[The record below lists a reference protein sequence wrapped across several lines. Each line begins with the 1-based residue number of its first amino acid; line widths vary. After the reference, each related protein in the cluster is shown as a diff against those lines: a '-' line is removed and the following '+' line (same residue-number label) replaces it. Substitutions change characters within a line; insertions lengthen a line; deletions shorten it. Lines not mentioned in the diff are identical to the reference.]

1 MEQQLVTAFTKLFRG
16 RGDVYGHD
24 EGRCVKEPITRSHWQ
39 QHLDGTHGI
48 GIYPAVPTST
58 EPICAWGCTDIDV
71 EDHSQA
77 ILLQQT
83 LQMANI
89 TSWVEKSRSKGYHV
103 WIFTTAPVSAIAM
116 RNMQLVAHQ
125 VADMDPKEVNPKQT
139 DVTSHKYGNYVRLP
153 YLGGAIATP
162 TRRVIITPEQKPIPL
177 DIFVDEALA
186 SANTPEQI
194 MQIAAMYQPPKQ
206 QRVVIDISDP
216 SSDLAEGMRTISP
229 LGYVIW
235 RDGPLEG
242 RDRSRTLVRLTHL
255 CHDSGMSPSACTMVI
270 RDADRR
276 WGKFHERANGDD
288 EINKIVVRV
297 YGQP

>member
-1 MEQQLVTAFTKLFRG
+1 VEHVHEFIQLFRG

-24 EGRCVKEPITRSHWQ
+24 EGRCVKEKLTVQHWER
-39 QHLDGTHGI
+39 HLLGEHGI

-77 ILLQQT
+77 LLLQQT
-83 LQMANI
+83 LQVAGI

-103 WIFTTAPVSAIAM
+103 WIFTTAPVSATAM

-139 DVTSHKYGNYVRLP
+139 DVTAHKYGNYVRLP
-153 YLGGAIATP
+153 YMGGAVHTP
-162 TRRVIITPEQKPIPL
+162 DRRVIITDQQTPIPL
-177 DIFVDEALA
+177 DVFLDEAA
-186 SANTPEQI
+186 SSANTPEMI
-194 MQIAAMYQPPKQ
+194 MQIASMYQPPKQ
-206 QRVVIDISDP
+206 QHVVIDISDP
-216 SSDLAEGMRTISP
+216 SNDLAEGMRTISP

-242 RDRSRTLVRLTHL
+242 RDRSRTLVRLAHL
-255 CHDSGMSPSACTMVI
+255 CKDSEMSPSACSMVI

-276 WGKFHERANGDD
+276 WGKFHERPNGDM
-288 EINKIVVRV
+288 EIDKIVQRV
-297 YGQP
+297 YG

>member
-1 MEQQLVTAFTKLFRG
+1 VNETTMFIQLFRG

-24 EGRCVKEPITRSHWQ
+24 EGRCVKEKLTREHWHN
-39 QHLDGTHGI
+39 HLMGGHGI
-48 GIYPAVPTST
+48 GIYPAVPTAST
-58 EPICAWGCTDIDV
+58 PICAWGCTDIDV

-83 LQMANI
+83 LQVAGI

-103 WIFTTAPVSAIAM
+103 WIFTTEPVSATAM

-139 DVTSHKYGNYVRLP
+139 DVTLHKYGNYVRLP
-153 YLGGAIATP
+153 YLGGLVATP
-162 TRRVIITPEQKPIPL
+162 DRRVIIDNNQNPIPL
-177 DIFVDEALA
+177 DIFLHEATA
-186 SANTPEQI
+186 SANTPEKI
-194 MQIAAMYQPPKQ
+194 VEIANMYQPPKQ
-206 QRVVIDISDP
+206 QHVVIDISDP
-216 SSDLAEGMRTISP
+216 SNDLAEGMRTISP

-242 RDRSRTLVRLTHL
+242 RDRSRTLVRLAHL
-255 CHDSGMSPSACTMVI
+255 CRDSQMSPSACSMVV

-276 WGKFHERANGDD
+276 WGKFHERPNGDV
-288 EINKIVVRV
+288 EIDKIVQRV
-297 YGQP
+297 YG